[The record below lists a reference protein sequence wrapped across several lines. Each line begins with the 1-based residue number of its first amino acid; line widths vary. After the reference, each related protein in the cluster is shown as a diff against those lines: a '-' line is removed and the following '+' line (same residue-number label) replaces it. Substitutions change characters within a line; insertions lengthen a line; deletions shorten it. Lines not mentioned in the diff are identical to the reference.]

1 MQNIEEY
8 RPRYHNPIAIQ
19 SGFNL
24 IHGGGDEG
32 SRTIYVG
39 NIDQLITEEF
49 VRALFGQVG
58 RVVQAKI
65 FYDWGSF
72 SVFAFLEFSEH
83 REAVRAIAFNGRIL
97 FNRDMKVRLMSIPA
111 PRERI
116 DTAEHFHV
124 FVGDLDCSIDDNSLR
139 EAFSSMGAISDAK
152 VIREPG
158 TLRSKGYGFISF
170 PIRED
175 AQRAIEE
182 MNGKTVGRRS
192 VRVNWASRRGF
203 GVKMEE

>member
-1 MQNIEEY
+1 
-8 RPRYHNPIAIQ
+8 
-19 SGFNL
+19 
-24 IHGGGDEG
+24 
-32 SRTIYVG
+32 
-39 NIDQLITEEF
+39 
-49 VRALFGQVG
+49 
-58 RVVQAKI
+58 
-65 FYDWGSF
+65 
-72 SVFAFLEFSEH
+72 
-83 REAVRAIAFNGRIL
+83 
-97 FNRDMKVRLMSIPA
+97 
-111 PRERI
+111 
-116 DTAEHFHV
+116 
-124 FVGDLDCSIDDNSLR
+124 
-139 EAFSSMGAISDAK
+139 MGAISDAK